1 MTKEITLENKI
12 LCECDDNTEW
22 VKYSDHLEAVA
33 AEREAIVKLVE
44 DIVPIPQDTAEFI
57 LNYVVEAIRERK

>member
-1 MTKEITLENKI
+1 MPKEIKRYKI
-12 LCECDDNTEW
+12 LCECDDSTDW
-22 VKYSDHLEAVA
+22 VKLSDHLEAVA

-57 LNYVVEAIRERK
+57 LNYVVEAIRERS